1 MAKVWREHFDE
12 AEAATY
18 CLLRDAK
25 FMSCAS
31 REVIEHNREW
41 LEEAREL
48 LNDALA
54 KASRVREA
62 A

>member
-1 MAKVWREHFDE
+1 MSKVWREHFE
-12 AEAATY
+12 ETEAATY

-25 FMSCAS
+25 LLSCAS
-31 REVIEHNREW
+31 REAIEHNREW
-41 LEEAREL
+41 IEEAREL

-54 KASRVREA
+54 KISRIA